1 MIDIIDLSKIKC
13 TKFLEGD
20 FVDFKPGKIQPATDD
35 IDALLD
41 AICYYI
47 FGKFQIA
54 KIILTFQAYEG
65 ISAMELCSRGDK
77 HQDQPIMELLVE
89 GNEGSYQRK

>member
-54 KIILTFQAYEG
+54 KIIPF
-65 ISAMELCSRGDK
+65 K
-77 HQDQPIMELLVE
+77 HMKECLPWSSVVE
-89 GNEGSYQRK
+89 EINTKINQSWSF